1 MKTYQKLSFLILS
14 AAVISLSS
22 CNSEDPVPEN
32 DGEVITDVTLV
43 FTELDASGAVIGS
56 PFSFSASDSE
66 GIEVG
71 TSPEVDEI
79 TLEAG
84 KTYQMEIEVGNA
96 IEGEDITEEILEES
110 DEHQFFFLGSA
121 FIGTTAPLSYSY
133 ADAGGIALG
142 VKGMLV
148 VEASPAVNTG
158 MFRVVLR
165 HDLNKDFEGADN
177 PNFENFVNAGGETD
191 LDITF
196 PLILN

>member
-1 MKTYQKLSFLILS
+1 MKTYQKLPFFALS
-14 AAVISLSS
+14 AAVIAMSS
-22 CNSEDPVPEN
+22 CSSEDPVSEN

-43 FTELDASGAVIGS
+43 FTELDDTGATVGS

-71 TSPEVDEI
+71 TSPEVDDV

-84 KTYQMEIEVGNA
+84 KTYQMEIEVGNSIA
-96 IEGEDITEEILEES
+96 GEDITEEILEES

-121 FIGTTAPLSYSY
+121 FVGTTAPLTYSY
-133 ADAGGIALG
+133 DDEGGINLG
-142 VKGMLV
+142 VKGKIV
-148 VEASPAVNTG
+148 VVASPALNTG
-158 MFRVVLR
+158 TFRVVLR
-165 HDLNKDFEGADN
+165 HDLNKDFEGTDN
-177 PNFENFVNAGGETD
+177 PSFENFVNAGGETD